1 MLRNQAHEQQ
11 PDCPGMSADNRSA
24 RPESA
29 SLRLTHAAVM
39 TKRLDHAVA
48 FYTDVLGLSL
58 RGIEDDPIRKG
69 RRRAMLVDD
78 EGREILE
85 VIEMEELAHPSIP
98 GRGGIH
104 HIGFHLPKTEWHAL
118 RSRLDAKGHGY
129 DERHGRLFVRDADGL
144 VLEIEQS

>member
-1 MLRNQAHEQQ
+1 
-11 PDCPGMSADNRSA
+11 MS
-24 RPESA
+24 PENPTDRAPSA

-39 TKRLDHAVA
+39 TKQLDHALA
-48 FYTDVLGLSL
+48 FYTNVLGLTL

-69 RRRAMLVDD
+69 RRRAMLLDD

-104 HIGFHLPKTEWHAL
+104 HIGFHLSKQDWHAL
-118 RSRLDAKGHGY
+118 RSRLDAKGYGY
-129 DERHGRLFVRDADGL
+129 DEMHGRLFVRDADGL
-144 VLEIEQS
+144 VLEIERS